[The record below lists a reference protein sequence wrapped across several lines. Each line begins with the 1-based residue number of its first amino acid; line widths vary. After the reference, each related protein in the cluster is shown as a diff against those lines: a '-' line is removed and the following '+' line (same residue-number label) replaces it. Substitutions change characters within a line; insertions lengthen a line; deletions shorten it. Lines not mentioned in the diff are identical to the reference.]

1 MLYITPFLIKAA
13 LPVQAAAAVAQ
24 NSNFFIGQHNAFP
37 PPPPFY
43 FEQSLFLIQLSHLF
57 LQIGL
62 ILHSGFNG
70 SC

>member
-1 MLYITPFLIKAA
+1 MLYITPFQTKAA

-24 NSNFFIGQHNAFP
+24 NSNFLIGQHNAC
-37 PPPPFY
+37 PPFY
-43 FEQSLFLIQLSHLF
+43 FEQSLFLIQFSHLF
-57 LQIGL
+57 FQISL

>member
-1 MLYITPFLIKAA
+1 MLYITPFQIKAA

-24 NSNFFIGQHNAFP
+24 NSNFFIGQHNA
-37 PPPPFY
+37 PPFY

-57 LQIGL
+57 FQIGL